1 MDFENKYNTYKE
13 VDEMI
18 AAVRDGN
25 MEAYK
30 THEMDMHDLRKR
42 HHFMIE
48 HPGHCY
54 AYSKRRKRIVIPKV
68 SMRENMICNIRDL
81 SIGNHSP
88 SESIIVNR
96 ENYAKQALIM
106 FYPHRRL
113 EVLMLGESFWSKF
126 VQVGGLVPYNS
137 TTDSESGKD
146 KLCSLW
152 EKGKDILHNIQAKL
166 TMENEMKR
174 PPDPI
179 QLQTE
184 KPTKTG
190 ERAKSNIDDDYYEV
204 NYDVE
209 ISDFDVDLDEAEER
223 FLEPV
228 ARDQLRDSN
237 AVIERATISKD
248 NIVNIEPESNNLLV
262 TRSDKTDELKNDSS
276 DISITQ
282 CDTPRQN
289 YRTVISLIAGSLI
302 GDYDDIGEDN
312 TRENMIEEEQIRLP
326 SIVDNASI

>member
-1 MDFENKYNTYKE
+1 
-13 VDEMI
+13 
-18 AAVRDGN
+18 
-25 MEAYK
+25 
-30 THEMDMHDLRKR
+30 
-42 HHFMIE
+42 
-48 HPGHCY
+48 
-54 AYSKRRKRIVIPKV
+54 
-68 SMRENMICNIRDL
+68 
-81 SIGNHSP
+81 
-88 SESIIVNR
+88 
-96 ENYAKQALIM
+96 
-106 FYPHRRL
+106 
-113 EVLMLGESFWSKF
+113 
-126 VQVGGLVPYNS
+126 
-137 TTDSESGKD
+137 
-146 KLCSLW
+146 
-152 EKGKDILHNIQAKL
+152 
-166 TMENEMKR
+166 MKR

-276 DISITQ
+276 DISSTQ

-302 GDYDDIGEDN
+302 GNYDDIGEDN
-312 TRENMIEEEQIRLP
+312 TRENMTEEEQNRLP
-326 SIVDNASI
+326 SMVDAASI